1 MKRALFAYL
10 VCAPA
15 AALLMTLSSCAPQA
29 FTMNIE
35 MRHPSKSGLD
45 LARKSMSVVYLD
57 NGAKLDSAFNN
68 AMSDGFAQKLES
80 DYFGGKKVIDVY
92 QIKKVDGAQYASKDT
107 LVNLVM
113 DSGDDVVFLIDTPD
127 FGQESFGDP
136 KRSSSLNTSADSA
149 FYETCNLPFITKIYV
164 YDSLHKADTV
174 LSFKGS
180 NVLRPVVYSNG
191 KKTNAQLSDD
201 LWKFVAPSAEEIGS
215 KAATSFLSTWKAE
228 QYSVIYY
235 DNLNSA
241 WTDAADYANHYMWK
255 EAMEK
260 WMTLVDLHNVQQK
273 ACAEYDMALGCYM
286 MGQNELAIK
295 WLDRADKDYPVSLT
309 NKLRQRIIERS
320 K

>member
-1 MKRALFAYL
+1 MKRALFTYL
-10 VCAPA
+10 ICAPA
-15 AALLMTLSSCAPQA
+15 AALLLTLSSCSPQA

-45 LARKSMSVVYLD
+45 LSRKSMSIVYLD
-57 NGAKLDSAFNN
+57 NGVKLDSAFNN

-92 QIKKVDGAQYASKDT
+92 QIKKVTGGKYASKDT

-127 FGQESFGDP
+127 FGQATFSDM
-136 KRSSSLNTSADSA
+136 KRSSSINTSADSA
-149 FYETCNLPFITKIYV
+149 FFSTCSLPFITKIYV
-164 YDSLHKADTV
+164 YDSLHKVDTL

-191 KKTNAQLSDD
+191 KKTNDALEKD

-215 KAATSFLSTWKAE
+215 KAATSFLSTWKQE

-241 WTDAADYANHYMWK
+241 WTDGADYANHFQWK

-260 WMTLVDLHNVQQK
+260 WMTLVDIHNIQQR
-273 ACAEYDMALGCYM
+273 ACAEYNMALGCYM
-286 MGQNELAIK
+286 LGQTDLALK

-309 NKLRQRIIERS
+309 SKLRQRIIERT